1 VHVVPA
7 ALVKSRF
14 GAPCV
19 TTPIL
24 PTVVPA
30 ATLNEKETVLGVP
43 MATEPKFWLAVLP
56 V

>member
-1 VHVVPA
+1 VHVVAA

-14 GAPCV
+14 GTPCV

-30 ATLNEKETVLGVP
+30 ATLKEKETVLGEP
-43 MATEPKFWLAVLP
+43 MATEPKFWLAVVP

>member
-1 VHVVPA
+1 M
-7 ALVKSRF
+7 VKSRF

-19 TTPIL
+19 TTPTL

-30 ATLNEKETVLGVP
+30 AMLNERETVFGEP
-43 MATEPKFWLAVLP
+43 MATEPKFWLAVVP